1 MSKIHYVTH
10 FDNSHPPTD
19 AVISS
24 FLKEKK
30 SFPAH
35 LYPALV
41 TGPLCPAKE
50 LSSRESTMVSS
61 PLSLQTLLSTRPTPP
76 QEQPY
81 LVTKDPKLHE
91 DSGHFCVASCFPD
104 QSAAFDTVGDP
115 QLRVHIH
122 FASRTILSLSCST
135 EQSPLSHCPP
145 ASNLETLRGHLDFFF
160 IPRNTQ

>member
-10 FDNSHPPTD
+10 FDNSHPHTD

-24 FLKEKK
+24 FLKQKK

-35 LYPALV
+35 LHPA
-41 TGPLCPAKE
+41 
-50 LSSRESTMVSS
+50 SRQSTMASS
-61 PLSLQTLLSTRPTPP
+61 PLSLQTLLRTRPTPP

-81 LVTKDPKLHE
+81 LVTKDPKLHD
-91 DSGHFCVASCFPD
+91 DSGHFWVASCFPD

-145 ASNLETLRGHLDFFF
+145 ASNLETLRAHRDFFF